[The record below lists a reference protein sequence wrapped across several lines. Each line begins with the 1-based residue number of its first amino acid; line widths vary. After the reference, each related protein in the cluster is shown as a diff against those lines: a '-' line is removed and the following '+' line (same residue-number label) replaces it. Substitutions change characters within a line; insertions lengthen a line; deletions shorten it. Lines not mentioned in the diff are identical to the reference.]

1 MDDLPRSAWYARVS
15 SQRQVDEATIR
26 SQVAALE
33 QRIAADELS
42 VDAEMRFLDDGF
54 SGTTLQRPALE
65 RLRDLI
71 HVGGVDRLYVHSPDR
86 LARKFIHQAVL
97 LEEFS
102 KRHVEVIFLNQ
113 PPGEAS
119 PESNLLVQMQGMFA

>member
-1 MDDLPRSAWYARVS
+1 M
-15 SQRQVDEATIR
+15 
-26 SQVAALE
+26 
-33 QRIAADELS
+33 
-42 VDAEMRFLDDGF
+42 
-54 SGTTLQRPALE
+54 QRPALE

-119 PESNLLVQMQGMFA
+119 PETNLLVQMQGMFAEYERGTKTRRRFSQISNNSRKK